1 MKPQRFTLKTIL
13 AMQYSVKLGK
23 VLLLGKLRNDRLKL
37 EIYNGISSL
46 SGRQEEKE
54 VVIIVTLKKKV
65 AWRPSGKDRYL
76 KHNKASICQLK
87 CV

>member
-1 MKPQRFTLKTIL
+1 MKPPRFTLKTIL

-54 VVIIVTLKKKV
+54 VVIIVTLKKKRV
-65 AWRPSGKDRYL
+65 AWRPLVEKTDT
-76 KHNKASICQLK
+76 
-87 CV
+87 